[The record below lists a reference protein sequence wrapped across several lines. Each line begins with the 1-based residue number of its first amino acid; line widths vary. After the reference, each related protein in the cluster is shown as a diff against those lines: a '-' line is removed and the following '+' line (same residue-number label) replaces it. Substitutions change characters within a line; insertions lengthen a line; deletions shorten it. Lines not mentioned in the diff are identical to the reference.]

1 MEAVGDKIITKV
13 SSTFWTKT
21 LNFLKNNWL
30 SILGT
35 MFGGGTA
42 TVSLEKANR
51 LFEVLTIDEKDLQ
64 GALYIDICQNIKMRE
79 YDLTAK
85 SVCAVK
91 G

>member
-1 MEAVGDKIITKV
+1 
-13 SSTFWTKT
+13 
-21 LNFLKNNWL
+21 
-30 SILGT
+30 

-64 GALYIDICQNIKMRE
+64 GVAYIDICQNIKMRE

-85 SVCAVK
+85 SICAVK